1 MKPNI
6 IIFNPDEMRADTMG
20 HLGSRGAH
28 TPFLDQMAE
37 REAVSF
43 RRAFCQNPVCVP
55 SRCSFTTGLYPHVNG
70 HRTMAHLLREG
81 EETIFSELKRD
92 GYYVW
97 MNARNDLIAAQN
109 EEALYYHASEIFYGG
124 NVPKSKGPVRLN
136 EEKSPLDFHAMY
148 NGKLGLDEK
157 GKNYTRDDEDVD
169 AAIGRIRNKPKD
181 KPLCIFLGLCYP
193 HPPYQVEEPYFS
205 MIDRSKLE
213 KRVRPEEC
221 SGKAEIQNAIRA
233 NQKLQG
239 YSEEQWEELRAA
251 YLGMVAKVDDQFRR
265 LCDALKEAGE
275 YDNSAIFF
283 FSDHGDFAGDFG
295 IAEKAQNTFED
306 CLTNVPFLI
315 KPPKGYDLDPGVSDS
330 LVELVDFYATAM
342 DMAGV
347 RPSHTQYGISLTDV
361 LGDRRAGVREFV
373 TCEGGRNPEEIHCD
387 EFHAG
392 GPEGTTLYSPYY
404 ARHLAQTDPDAHAK
418 GFMIRTADYK
428 YVSRINEAD
437 ELYDLAEDPKERYNV
452 ITDPQYGSVVRE
464 MEKKL
469 RLWLMRTTDIVP
481 FDYDKRFSESMV
493 WAEIRHMVPPEYA
506 EEFRKKV
513 KDGKNKFLLAAE
525 CQSRFGDYWNA
536 DAE

>member
-1 MKPNI
+1 MRPNI

-20 HLGSRGAH
+20 HLGSQGAH
-28 TPFLDQMAE
+28 TPFLDKMAE
-37 REAVSF
+37 SDAVSF

-81 EETIFSELKRD
+81 EESIFSELKND

-109 EEALYYHASEIFYGG
+109 EEVLYDHASEIFYGG
-124 NVPKSKGPVRLN
+124 NVPKSKGPAQPKKEQN
-136 EEKSPLDFHAMY
+136 PLDFHAMY
-148 NGKLGLDEK
+148 NGKLELDEN
-157 GKNYTRDDEDVD
+157 GKNYTRDDEDVE
-169 AAIGRIRNKPKD
+169 AAIERIQNKPKD
-181 KPLCIFLGLCYP
+181 KPLCVFLGLCYP

-205 MIDRSKLE
+205 LIDRSKLE

-221 SGKAEIQNAIRA
+221 RGKAEIETAIRA
-233 NQKLQG
+233 NQKLQE

-251 YLGMVAKVDDQFRR
+251 YLGMVAKVDDQFKR
-265 LCDALKEAGE
+265 LCDALKEAEE

-315 KPPKGYDLDPGVSDS
+315 KPPKGYELDPGVSDS

-347 RPSHTQYGISLTDV
+347 RPAHTQYGISLTKA
-361 LGDRRAGVREFV
+361 LGDRSAAVREFV

-392 GPEGTTLYSPYY
+392 GPEGTTPYSPYY
-404 ARHLAQTDPDAHAK
+404 ARHLAQTNPDAHAK

-428 YVSRINEAD
+428 YVSRVNEAD
-437 ELYDLAEDPKERYNV
+437 ELYDLVKDPKERYNV
-452 ITDPQYGSVVRE
+452 ISDPQYSHVVRE
-464 MEKKL
+464 MEKRL
-469 RLWLMRTTDIVP
+469 RLWLMRTADIVP
-481 FDYDKRFSESMV
+481 FDYDKRFSEKMV

-536 DAE
+536 DSE

>member
-1 MKPNI
+1 MRPNI

-20 HLGSRGAH
+20 HLGCQGAH
-28 TPFLDQMAE
+28 TPFLDKMAE
-37 REAVSF
+37 SDAVSF

-55 SRCSFTTGLYPHVNG
+55 SRCSFTTGLYPHVGG
-70 HRTMAHLLREG
+70 HRTMAHLLRKG
-81 EETIFSELKRD
+81 EESIFSELKKD

-97 MNARNDLIAAQN
+97 MNTRNDLIAAQN
-109 EEALYYHASEIFYGG
+109 EDALYYHASEIFYGG
-124 NVPKSKGPVRLN
+124 NVPKSKGPAQLKKEQN
-136 EEKSPLDFHAMY
+136 PLDFHAMY
-148 NGKLGLDEK
+148 NGKLGLDEN
-157 GKNYTRDDEDVD
+157 GKNYSRDDEDVD
-169 AAIGRIRNKPKD
+169 AAIERIQNKPKD
-181 KPLCIFLGLCYP
+181 KPLCVFLGLCYP

-205 MIDRSKLE
+205 VIDRSKLE

-221 SGKAEIQNAIRA
+221 SGKAEIENAIRA
-233 NQKLQG
+233 NQRLQE
-239 YSEEQWEELRAA
+239 YSEEQWEDLRAA
-251 YLGMVAKVDDQFRR
+251 YLGMVAKVDDQFKR

-275 YDNSAIFF
+275 YENSAIFF
-283 FSDHGDFAGDFG
+283 FSDHGDFTGDFG

-315 KPPKGYDLDPGVSDS
+315 KPPKGYELDPGVSDS

-347 RPSHTQYGISLTDV
+347 KPAHTQYGISLTGV
-361 LGDRRAGVREFV
+361 LGDRSTRIREFV

-392 GPEGTTLYSPYY
+392 GPEGTTPHSPYY
-404 ARHLAQTDPDAHAK
+404 ARHFAQTDPNAHAK
-418 GFMIRTADYK
+418 GFMIRTDDYK
-428 YVSRINEAD
+428 YVSRVNEAD
-437 ELYDLAEDPKERYNV
+437 ELYDLVKDPKERHSV
-452 ITDPQYGSVVRE
+452 ISDPQYSSVVRE
-464 MEKKL
+464 MEKRL

-481 FDYDKRFSESMV
+481 FDYDKRFSETMI

-513 KDGKNKFLLAAE
+513 RDGKNKFLLAAE

-536 DAE
+536 DSV

>member
-1 MKPNI
+1 MRPNI

-20 HLGSRGAH
+20 HLGSQGAY
-28 TPFLDQMAE
+28 TPFLDKMAE
-37 REAVSF
+37 SDAVSF

-55 SRCSFTTGLYPHVNG
+55 SRCSFTTGLYPHVSG
-70 HRTMAHLLREG
+70 HRTMAYLLREG
-81 EETIFSELKRD
+81 EESIFSELKND

-109 EEALYYHASEIFYGG
+109 EEALYHHASEIFYGG
-124 NVPKSKGPVRLN
+124 NIPKLKGPVSPKD
-136 EEKSPLDFHAMY
+136 EKSPLDFHAMY
-148 NGKLGLDEK
+148 NGKLGLDEN

-169 AAIGRIRNKPKD
+169 AAIKRIQNKPKD
-181 KPLCIFLGLCYP
+181 KPLCVFLGLCYP

-213 KRVRPEEC
+213 KRIRPEEC
-221 SGKAEIQNAIRA
+221 SGKAEIENAIRA
-233 NQKLQG
+233 NQKLQE
-239 YSEEQWEELRAA
+239 YSEEQWKELRAA
-251 YLGMVAKVDDQFRR
+251 YLGMVTKVDDQFRR

-283 FSDHGDFAGDFG
+283 FSDHGDFTGDFG

-342 DMAGV
+342 DMADV
-347 RPSHTQYGISLTDV
+347 RPAHTQYGISLTEV
-361 LGDRRAGVREFV
+361 LKDRSAGVREFV

-392 GPEGTTLYSPYY
+392 GPEGTTPYSSYY

-428 YVSRINEAD
+428 YVSRVNEAD
-437 ELYDLAEDPKERYNV
+437 EFYDLVKDPKERNNV
-452 ITDPQYGSVVRE
+452 ISDPQYSSVVRE
-464 MEKKL
+464 MEKRL
-469 RLWLMRTTDIVP
+469 RLWLMRTADIVP
-481 FDYDKRFSESMV
+481 FDYDKRFSEKMI

-506 EEFRKKV
+506 EEFRTKV
-513 KDGKNKFLLAAE
+513 KCGMNKFLLAAE
-525 CQSRFGDYWNA
+525 CQKRFGDYWNA